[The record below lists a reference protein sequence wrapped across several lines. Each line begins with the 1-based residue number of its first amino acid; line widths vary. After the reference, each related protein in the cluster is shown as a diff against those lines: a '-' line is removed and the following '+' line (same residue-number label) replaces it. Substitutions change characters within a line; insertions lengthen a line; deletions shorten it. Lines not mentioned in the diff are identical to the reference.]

1 MEIIDREIS
10 WLHFNSRLL
19 QEAAN
24 NDVPLLER
32 LRFLGIYSNNLDEFY
47 RVRVASINRLIEF
60 NKKNYPEKV
69 EESEKLHDEIYKYIK
84 QRQNEF
90 SKVKDDI
97 FNSLQNHGVFVIN
110 EKQLSEDQ
118 EIFVRNY
125 FFEQILPGLF
135 TIRLNRNTNLGSL
148 SDGAIYL
155 GVILRKKD
163 CNKKDFALIQIPT
176 NRNPRFIEIPDPNT
190 IKTIIRLDDII
201 RFCLKDIFGA
211 FNYSG
216 FEAYTIKIT
225 RDAEIDLYGNVSRS
239 FIDIIADSV
248 KKRKTGT
255 PVRVIYD
262 KNMPEEMIETLV
274 HCFKIKDLDNLIK
287 GERYHNSK
295 DYMNF
300 PLIEGKQFVYDPL
313 IPISH
318 RHIDNK
324 STILSSVRKRDILL
338 HYPYNSFNYI
348 INMLREAS
356 IDPKVRSI
364 KITLYRLANDS
375 KIISALINAANN
387 GKSVTAFLELK
398 ARFEEEQNI
407 YWTNQLEEAGVKII
421 KTIPGIKVHAKM
433 ILIRAKE
440 KGENVYYANISTGNF
455 NERTAKIYSDVSLIT
470 ADQRICLEVGQVF
483 YLIESAYQIIS
494 FDHLLVSPLYTRKKL
509 LDLIENEIISSRK
522 GLDAWID
529 IKVNSITDPVVIDKL
544 NEAAESGVKLRL
556 SVRASCSLIPAKNK
570 NVTAVG
576 IVDRFLEHSRIF
588 IFCNGGDNL
597 YFIGSSDMMIRNL
610 DTRIEVTSPIY
621 DKTLQKELKQ
631 IMDIQ
636 FLDNITAR
644 DWSSKEKNS
653 FALGGKDKV
662 RTQEEIYNFLEKLN
676 NYNNDICNC

>member
-1 MEIIDREIS
+1 MEIINREIS

-24 NDVPLLER
+24 PDVPLLER

-60 NKKNYPEKV
+60 NKKNYPERV
-69 EESEKLHDEIYKYIK
+69 VESEKLHSEIYRYIK
-84 QRQNEF
+84 QRQAQF
-90 SKVKDDI
+90 TKIKDDI
-97 FNSLQNHGVFVIN
+97 FDSLEKQGVFVIN
-110 EKQLSEDQ
+110 ENQLSTEQ
-118 EIFVRNY
+118 QIYVRNY
-125 FFEQILPGLF
+125 FSEQILPGLF
-135 TIRLNRNTNLGSL
+135 TIRLNKNTNLSSL

-155 GVILRKKD
+155 GVILRKPD

-176 NRNPRFIEIPDPNT
+176 NRNPRFVELPDSNT
-190 IKTIIRLDDII
+190 LKTFIRLDDII
-201 RFCLKDIFGA
+201 RFCLEDIFGA

-216 FEAYTIKIT
+216 FEAYTLKIT

-239 FIDIIADSV
+239 FIDIISDSV

-262 KNMPEEMIETLV
+262 KNMPKEMIDTLV
-274 HCFKIKDLDNLIK
+274 HCFKIKDHDNLIK

-295 DYMNF
+295 DYMSF
-300 PLIEGKQFVYDPL
+300 PLIQKKEFVYDTL
-313 IPISH
+313 IPIAH
-318 RHIDNK
+318 RHIDKK
-324 STILSSVRKRDILL
+324 STILASIRKKDILL

-364 KITLYRLANDS
+364 KITLYRLAYDS

-387 GKSVTAFLELK
+387 GKTVTAFLELK
-398 ARFEEEQNI
+398 ARFDEEQNI

-440 KGENVYYANISTGNF
+440 KGQNIYYANISSGNF
-455 NERTAKIYSDVSLIT
+455 NERTARIYSDVSLLT

-483 YLIESAYQIIS
+483 YLIESAYQILS
-494 FDHLLVSPLYTRKKL
+494 FDHLLVSPLYTRKRIMEL
-509 LDLIENEIISSRK
+509 IDLEIINARN

-529 IKVNSITDPVVIDKL
+529 IKVNSITDPVVIEKL
-544 NEAAESGVKLRL
+544 NEAAENGVKLRL
-556 SVRASCSLIPAKNK
+556 SVRASCSLIPVKNN
-570 NVTAVG
+570 NVIAVG

-588 IFCNGGDNL
+588 IFCNGGNNL
-597 YFIGSSDMMIRNL
+597 YFIGSSDIMIRNL
-610 DTRIEVTSPIY
+610 DTRIEVATPIY
-621 DKTLQKELKQ
+621 DKAIQKELKS

-644 DWSSKEKNS
+644 DWKSKEKNS
-653 FALGGKDKV
+653 IATGGNEKL
-662 RTQEEIYNFLEKLN
+662 RTQGEIYKYLKKIN
-676 NYNNDICNC
+676 N

>member
-1 MEIIDREIS
+1 MEIINREIS

-24 NDVPLLER
+24 PDVPLLER

-60 NKKNYPEKV
+60 NKKNYPERV
-69 EESEKLHDEIYKYIK
+69 VESEKLHSEIYRYIK
-84 QRQNEF
+84 QRQAQF
-90 SKVKDDI
+90 TKIKDDI
-97 FNSLQNHGVFVIN
+97 FDSLEKQGVFVIN
-110 EKQLSEDQ
+110 ENQLSTEQ
-118 EIFVRNY
+118 QIYVRNY
-125 FFEQILPGLF
+125 FSEQILPGLF
-135 TIRLNRNTNLGSL
+135 TIRLNRNTNLSSL

-155 GVILRKKD
+155 GVILRKPD

-176 NRNPRFIEIPDPNT
+176 NRNPRFVELPDSNT
-190 IKTIIRLDDII
+190 LKTFIRLDDII
-201 RFCLKDIFGA
+201 RFCLEDIFGA

-216 FEAYTIKIT
+216 FEAYTLKIT

-239 FIDIIADSV
+239 FIDIISDSV

-262 KNMPEEMIETLV
+262 KNMPKEMIETLV
-274 HCFKIKDLDNLIK
+274 HCFKIKDHDNLIK

-295 DYMNF
+295 DYMSF
-300 PLIEGKQFVYDPL
+300 PLIQKKEFVYDTL
-313 IPISH
+313 IPIAH
-318 RHIDNK
+318 RHIDKK
-324 STILSSVRKRDILL
+324 STILASIRKKDILL

-364 KITLYRLANDS
+364 KITLYRLAYDS

-387 GKSVTAFLELK
+387 GKTVTAFLELK
-398 ARFEEEQNI
+398 ARFDEEQNI

-440 KGENVYYANISTGNF
+440 KGQNIYYANISSGNF
-455 NERTAKIYSDVSLIT
+455 NERTARIYSDVSLLT

-483 YLIESAYQIIS
+483 YLIESAYQILS
-494 FDHLLVSPLYTRKKL
+494 FDHLLVSPLYTRKRIMEL
-509 LDLIENEIISSRK
+509 IDLEIINARN

-529 IKVNSITDPVVIDKL
+529 IKVNSITDPVVIEKL
-544 NEAAESGVKLRL
+544 NEAAENGVKLRL
-556 SVRASCSLIPAKNK
+556 SVRASCSLIPVKNN
-570 NVTAVG
+570 NVIAVG

-588 IFCNGGDNL
+588 IFCNGGNNL
-597 YFIGSSDMMIRNL
+597 YFIGSSDIMIRNL
-610 DTRIEVTSPIY
+610 DTRIEVATPIY
-621 DKTLQKELKQ
+621 DKAIQKELKS

-644 DWSSKEKNS
+644 DWKSKEKNS
-653 FALGGKDKV
+653 IATGGNEKL
-662 RTQEEIYNFLEKLN
+662 RTQGEIYKYLKKIN
-676 NYNNDICNC
+676 N

>member
-1 MEIIDREIS
+1 MELINREIS

-24 NDVPLLER
+24 TDVPLLER

-60 NKKNYPEKV
+60 NRKNYPEKL
-69 EESEKLHDEIYKYIK
+69 EESERLHDEIYKYIQ
-84 QRQNEF
+84 QRQTQF
-90 SKVKDDI
+90 SAVKDDI
-97 FNSLQNHGVFVIN
+97 FESLQNQRVFVIN
-110 EKQLSEDQ
+110 EKQLNQEQ
-118 EIFVRNY
+118 EIYVREY
-125 FFEQILPGLF
+125 FFEQILPGLL
-135 TIRLNRNTNLGSL
+135 TIRLNRNTDLNSL

-155 GVILRKKD
+155 GVILKKTE
-163 CNKKDFALIQIPT
+163 CHKKDFALIQIPT
-176 NRNPRFIEIPDPNT
+176 NRNPRFIELPDPNT
-190 IKTIIRLDDII
+190 LKTYIILDDII

-216 FEAYTIKIT
+216 FEAYTLKIT

-239 FIDIIADSV
+239 FIDIIAESV
-248 KKRKTGT
+248 KKRKTGM

-262 KNMPEEMIETLV
+262 KNMPAEMIETLV

-300 PLIEGKQFVYDPL
+300 PPIEGRKFVYDQL
-313 IPISH
+313 VPINH
-318 RHIDNK
+318 RHIDNE

-398 ARFEEEQNI
+398 ARFDEEQNI
-407 YWTNQLEEAGVKII
+407 FWTTQLEEAGVKII

-440 KGENVYYANISTGNF
+440 KGKNIYFANISSGNF

-470 ADQRICLEVGQVF
+470 ADQRICQEVGQVF

-509 LDLIENEIISSRK
+509 MELIENEITNAAN

-529 IKVNSITDPVVIDKL
+529 IKVNSITDPAVIEKL
-544 NEAAESGVKLRL
+544 KEAAESGVRLRL

-576 IVDRFLEHSRIF
+576 IVDRFLEHSRII
-588 IFCNGGDNL
+588 IFCNGGENL

-610 DTRIEVTSPIY
+610 DTRIEVTCPIY
-621 DKTLQKELKQ
+621 DKELQKELQ
-631 IMDIQ
+631 HIMDIQ

-644 DWSSKEKNS
+644 DWSSKERNRI
-653 FALGGKDKV
+653 AAGGKDKT
-662 RTQEEIYNFLEKLN
+662 RTQEEVYNYLKKIN
-676 NYNNDICNC
+676 K

>member
-1 MEIIDREIS
+1 MEIINREIS

-24 NDVPLLER
+24 TDVPLLER

-60 NKKNYPEKV
+60 NKKNYREKV
-69 EESEKLHDEIYKYIK
+69 GESEKLHEEIFKYIK
-84 QRQNEF
+84 QRQSQFN
-90 SKVKDDI
+90 KVRDDI

-110 EKQLSEDQ
+110 ENQLSKEQ
-118 EIFVRNY
+118 EIYVRNY
-125 FFEQILPGLF
+125 FFEQVLPGLF
-135 TIRLNRNTNLGSL
+135 TIRLSRNTNLGSL
-148 SDGAIYL
+148 NDGAIYL
-155 GVILRKKD
+155 GIILKKKD
-163 CNKKDFALIQIPT
+163 CKKKDFALIQIPT
-176 NRNPRFIEIPDPNT
+176 NRNPRFIELPDPNT
-190 IKTIIRLDDII
+190 LKTYIRLDDII
-201 RFCLKDIFGA
+201 RFCLNDIFGA

-216 FEAYTIKIT
+216 FEAYTLKIT
-225 RDAEIDLYGNVSRS
+225 RDAEIDLYYNVSRS

-248 KKRKTGT
+248 KKRKTGV

-262 KNMPEEMIETLV
+262 KNMPAEMLETLV

-300 PLIEGKQFVYDPL
+300 PLIEGKFFVYDPL
-313 IPISH
+313 IPIPH

-324 STILSSVRKRDILL
+324 STILNSVRKRDILL

-364 KITLYRLANDS
+364 KITLYRIANDS
-375 KIISALINAANN
+375 KITSALINAANN

-440 KGENVYYANISTGNF
+440 KGENIYYANISTGNF

-470 ADQRICLEVGQVF
+470 SDQRICLEVGKVF
-483 YLIESAYQIIS
+483 YLIESAYQTIS
-494 FDHLLVSPLYTRKKL
+494 FNHLLVSPLYTRKKL
-509 LDLIENEIISSRK
+509 MELIENEIINARK

-529 IKVNSITDPVVIDKL
+529 IKANSITDPAAIDKL
-544 NEAAESGVKLRL
+544 NEAAENGVKLRL

-570 NVTAVG
+570 NVIAVG

-644 DWSSKEKNS
+644 DWSSKEKNNI
-653 FALGGKDKV
+653 AMGGKDKV
-662 RTQEEIYNFLEKLN
+662 RTQEEMYNYLKELN
-676 NYNNDICNC
+676 N